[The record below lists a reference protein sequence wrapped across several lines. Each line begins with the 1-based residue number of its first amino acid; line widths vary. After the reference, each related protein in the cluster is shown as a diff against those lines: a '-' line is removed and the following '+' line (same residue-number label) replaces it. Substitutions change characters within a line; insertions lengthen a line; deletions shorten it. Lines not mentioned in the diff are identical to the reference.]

1 MALARHW
8 LWTIPH
14 SASLSALLSLSLKAT
29 TSYSSQSTHS
39 FIHPIYCPSEA
50 GSCYLKVLAC
60 IYPIHLSLPQTLSS
74 LLLVNTQRH
83 TVYQHER
90 QQEAPHI
97 FRGSQDLMWPS
108 HWPNHQNV
116 GSSPSLCLS
125 PTIFPPLNKA
135 LLDLS
140 SLKAFGSDS
149 ESEWTKQL
157 LVWSEA
163 YLPETKL
170 RLILIYCT
178 PCEISTT
185 HGTQQWKQRKW
196 EGTVRQLCAITIN
209 ATASLSPQGRGC

>member
-97 FRGSQDLMWPS
+97 FRVLRTSCDPPTNPIIKTWAAHHRCALAQPS
-108 HWPNHQNV
+108 FHLWIKP
-116 GSSPSLCLS
+116 CW
-125 PTIFPPLNKA
+125 IFPA
-135 LLDLS
+135 WRRLDLTQRAS
-140 SLKAFGSDS
+140 EQSNYWFDQKHICLRRNYDWFWFTVPHVRFPQHMEPNSENKENECGQWGSFVPL
-149 ESEWTKQL
+149 Q
-157 LVWSEA
+157 
-163 YLPETKL
+163 
-170 RLILIYCT
+170 
-178 PCEISTT
+178 
-185 HGTQQWKQRKW
+185 
-196 EGTVRQLCAITIN
+196 
-209 ATASLSPQGRGC
+209 